1 MEQGPVSH
9 FSQVITYISVLTK
22 YELISNVNIIMSINY
37 FKKKLISLVNLPLD
51 NDNNFILDS
60 LVS

>member
-1 MEQGPVSH
+1 MSH
-9 FSQVITYISVLTK
+9 FSQVITYISVLKK

-37 FKKKLISLVNLPLD
+37 FKKKLISLVNLPVD